1 MLYESV
7 SADSG
12 WQLWAGVL
20 AEALRQA
27 CGLFWHWTDSI
38 SAVPAVVW
46 LQHCVWVQA
55 PSAPSFSEVTGT
67 EGVCGSQA
75 LSLGLVQFLG
85 GVETR
90 MWHIQGGHLLPPGIP
105 RSPAWISGAAW

>member
-27 CGLFWHWTDSI
+27 CGSFWHRTGSI

-46 LQHCVWVQA
+46 LQHWVQA

-85 GVETR
+85 GAETST
-90 MWHIQGGHLLPPGIP
+90 WHIQGGHLPPPSVP
-105 RSPAWISGAAW
+105 RSPAWISGAAR